1 MAAGLQE
8 SSVAHLDDL
17 APDSPAHFAGQV
29 QAGVCLIH
37 GVTLRTGEVDEVAAV
52 LQHLRAAGLFP
63 CLVRQV
69 SGGDGSA
76 GGHGVAADIGV
87 DEPHGHILGEGKD
100 SIFLDIIYAVLI
112 ARYGAAVMQKR
123 RLIP

>member
-63 CLVRQV
+63 GATALQRMLVSMSLMATFLVRV
-69 SGGDGSA
+69 FSA
-76 GGHGVAADIGV
+76 PFVEV
-87 DEPHGHILGEGKD
+87 
-100 SIFLDIIYAVLI
+100 
-112 ARYGAAVMQKR
+112 
-123 RLIP
+123 